1 MTSPPSA
8 VLTPHQSTPQDS
20 LAFKAFQSEGILTM
34 GADHFEVDWEAMW
47 LERLA
52 DTGKA
57 AGGGNAVW
65 AGVEGGAAET

>member
-1 MTSPPSA
+1 
-8 VLTPHQSTPQDS
+8 
-20 LAFKAFQSEGILTM
+20 M